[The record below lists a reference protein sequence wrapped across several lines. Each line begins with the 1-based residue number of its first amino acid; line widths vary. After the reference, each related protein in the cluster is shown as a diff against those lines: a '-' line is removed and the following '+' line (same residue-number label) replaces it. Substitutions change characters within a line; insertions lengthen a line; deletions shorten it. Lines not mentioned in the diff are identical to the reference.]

1 MKMETDSYEENIP
14 FGVIFFFDDFEY
26 SEASNFC
33 SDFDIDDHEIYN
45 FLGFPVLVFYSNEEL
60 RCCIFF
66 CRLSGFN
73 FECLRRI

>member
-14 FGVIFFFDDFEY
+14 FGFIFFFDDFEY
-26 SEASNFC
+26 SEASNF
-33 SDFDIDDHEIYN
+33 SDFDIDVHEIYN
-45 FLGFPVLVFYSNEEL
+45 FWGFPVLVFFYSSEEL